1 MTIRSHREQHRGN
14 EQAAHDEVELRVP
27 RLEGAALDQA
37 AHAGVRPR
45 EERGEDE
52 NEPRRDRRDAGELD
66 ADQQRDAEADEPQR
80 ARVFA
85 SRYWRCFA
93 NRSSWS

>member
-1 MTIRSHREQHRGN
+1 
-14 EQAAHDEVELRVP
+14 VP

-66 ADQQRDAEADEPQR
+66 ADQQRDAEADEPPAGAGVGEQVLALLR
-80 ARVFA
+80 ESLFLEL
-85 SRYWRCFA
+85 
-93 NRSSWS
+93 SS